1 VLDLAAG
8 CGQRIARA
16 GMDAVCRFCEQRAP
30 ACGRTGRCGA
40 GATAG
45 VVDVRLARRLDAG
58 SLGHF
63 PHLPPRTVAA
73 ARNGGRRRLPRAA
86 RGGPSPARPAGTGW
100 HTVRLGPCLCLGRL
114 TVPRPKGLG
123 QRDTRPVPEGTASHP
138 GATQQTEIPGQT
150 ARLPSVILPALPPPC
165 YQGAAGAHG
174 SPGES
179 DAAQ

>member
-73 ARNGGRRRLPRAA
+73 ARNGGGCRLPVPPAEVPVP
-86 RGGPSPARPAGTGW
+86 RGRPAPAATASGA
-100 HTVRLGPCLCLGRL
+100 GPCLCLGRL